1 QAHGP
6 ARDRQP
12 QPGAPGG
19 VGVAAALEALEDPG
33 AILAGDARALV
44 VHVDAHPVVVC
55 CAAGGD
61 MDPTADGG
69 VPGGVLQQ
77 VVDHLVE
84 PCGIG
89 RDGQV
94 GGLDVD
100 DPAHVAAPGGQGRGI
115 DHLVQEGGELD
126 RLDV

>member
-1 QAHGP
+1 
-6 ARDRQP
+6 
-12 QPGAPGG
+12 
-19 VGVAAALEALEDPG
+19 
-33 AILAGDARALV
+33 

-126 RLDV
+126 RLDVEVDHAGIEAGEIQQMVHQLGEPLGLGQRHLEGGRV